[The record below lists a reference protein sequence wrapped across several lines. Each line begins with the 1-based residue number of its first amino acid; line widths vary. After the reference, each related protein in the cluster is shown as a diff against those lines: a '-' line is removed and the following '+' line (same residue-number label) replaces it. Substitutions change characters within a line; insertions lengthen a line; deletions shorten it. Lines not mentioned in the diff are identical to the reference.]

1 MQHPE
6 AKRDE
11 FLALIRK
18 LEGKPPRVPQVGLV
32 VFIMQ
37 FVMMSLLCNRRH
49 FWSERRA
56 ETCLGICSVV
66 RLRIIQECGYYCTC
80 HLNMYMATTKRI
92 HFRCLRTHTHTHT
105 NTHTHSHV
113 STADEQDGVDEGE

>member
-6 AKRDE
+6 AKRDK

-56 ETCLGICSVV
+56 ETCLEICSVV
-66 RLRIIQECGYYCTC
+66 RLRIIQECGYVHAISTCTVYGSNEANSLSLLA
-80 HLNMYMATTKRI
+80 HTHK
-92 HFRCLRTHTHTHT
+92 HTHTQSRIHC
-105 NTHTHSHV
+105 
-113 STADEQDGVDEGE
+113 